1 MNMMKFDDPN
11 IGACNRTALRAGWRS
26 DFRLHHHRKHRSLRS
41 LLAFVLRVLSPMLKA
56 SFDKARDK
64 LRQAA
69 SKSTTLRLKGY
80 SEIRVSNHTKS
91 TPMRQRLLD

>member
-1 MNMMKFDDPN
+1 
-11 IGACNRTALRAGWRS
+11 
-26 DFRLHHHRKHRSLRS
+26 
-41 LLAFVLRVLSPMLKA
+41 MLKA